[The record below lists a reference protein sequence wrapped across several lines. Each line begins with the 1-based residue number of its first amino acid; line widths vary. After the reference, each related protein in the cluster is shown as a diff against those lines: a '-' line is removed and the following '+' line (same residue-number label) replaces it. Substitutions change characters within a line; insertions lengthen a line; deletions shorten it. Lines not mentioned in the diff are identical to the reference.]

1 MMDKSKSELE
11 SLVQSQ
17 SKQLTRYETRLK
29 GMYANRATRRSE
41 IIEIVDFVIVSNEL
55 NVISDVVT
63 AYKGLLKEKEALEAS
78 LATVTTDK
86 TTKPNQNDGASSSKS
101 DGSNNASDNASGT
114 DQMRMQIS
122 TLMQSLATLSAE
134 KSKME
139 ASFQADKRSV
149 RNELKAKE
157 KSIAELQEKVNGSEA
172 HTKLEVEKVKSKL
185 IIERHEWE
193 KESGNQYAMVRELQ
207 KLLADERQTKANL
220 SMQLQD
226 LKSHVSMS
234 GMDNDRHSDLVAE
247 LEQTKRKLEKN
258 EREANEAAVQM
269 AMPPEDILK
278 KLQSE
283 MGHLKKQHMAAIQSE
298 QHRAYLAEERNKALA
313 AMHEERVASLESR
326 LAELSATVGLYDRL
340 RQTDQEN
347 IAKFKE
353 RIAQLTNDTAD
364 ENELKRSAHSDEIS
378 MTSKH
383 DDWNVNELI
392 NEIIVL
398 HNVLLMKNS
407 KLTEPIDMSRLYNA
421 FQSAE
426 KLIETACNCGKRNE
440 SLIDENEDLRATNE
454 KFKQQID
461 TLNSHIKTL
470 QAKVEVLNRNID
482 EQEAELRNKGQEY
495 KAELKTERNRWKE
508 LINGNEIESRTK
520 QSELEVQLQK
530 QRERSLAL
538 LEEKENEIASLK
550 ASFNVFAVPKP
561 LRKRSEHN
569 RSDVDKSSND
579 SKDGRD
585 DTVFVDTDDDVNTM
599 AVGFSS
605 KMSTMSNKEPMH
617 MLHYAHELSRKEV
630 EIVALR
636 KSKHAAEQTLR
647 LALQDKAANQE
658 ELYDKISTL
667 EEQVDRLERCKTREG
682 ANLEYLKNVFL
693 SFLLSNDNDGRKHI
707 INAIGTILQF
717 NSSELNAINKYYHI
731 KDKK

>member
-1 MMDKSKSELE
+1 M
-11 SLVQSQ
+11 
-17 SKQLTRYETRLK
+17 
-29 GMYANRATRRSE
+29 
-41 IIEIVDFVIVSNEL
+41 
-55 NVISDVVT
+55 T

-78 LATVTTDK
+78 LATITSDETD
-86 TTKPNQNDGASSSKS
+86 TSNRSDAVSSSKS
-101 DGSNNASDNASGT
+101 SEAASRSTDTASEL

-139 ASFQADKRSV
+139 ASFQADKKSL
-149 RNELKAKE
+149 RNELKVKE
-157 KSIAELQEKVNGSEA
+157 KHIAELQEKVSASDA

-207 KLLADERQTKANL
+207 KLLADERQIKANL
-220 SMQLQD
+220 VMQLQD
-226 LKSHVSMS
+226 LKSHVSS
-234 GMDNDRHSDLVAE
+234 AGMDGDRHRELLAE
-247 LEQTKRKLEKN
+247 LEQTKRRLKEN
-258 EREANEAAVQM
+258 EREANEAAVQQ

-278 KLQSE
+278 RLQSE
-283 MGHLKKQHMAAIQSE
+283 MMHLKKQHMAAIESE

-326 LAELSATVGLYDRL
+326 LTELSATVGLYDRL
-340 RQTDQEN
+340 RQTDQQN

-353 RIAQLTNDTAD
+353 RIAQLSNSPGDGDDRRMERD
-364 ENELKRSAHSDEIS
+364 ENTSAGG
-378 MTSKH
+378 KH
-383 DDWNVNELI
+383 DDWHVNELI

-407 KLTEPIDMSRLYNA
+407 KLDEPVDVSRLYNT
-421 FQSAE
+421 FQAAG
-426 KLIETACNCGKRNE
+426 KLIETTCNCGKRNE
-440 SLIDENEDLRATNE
+440 SLSRENAELRAENV
-454 KFKQQID
+454 KSGSQID
-461 TLNSHIKTL
+461 TLNAHIKTL

-482 EQEAELRNKGQEY
+482 EQEAELRNKSHDH
-495 KAELKTERNRWKE
+495 KMELKSERNRWKE
-508 LINGNEIESRTK
+508 LVSANDAESRAK
-520 QSELEVQLQK
+520 QSELELQLQK

-550 ASFNVFAVPKP
+550 ASFNVFAMPKP
-561 LRKRSEHN
+561 ARKRSETTTD
-569 RSDVDKSSND
+569 RSDVDKSSSD

-585 DTVFVDTDDDVNTM
+585 DGVFADTDDDLTTM
-599 AVGFSS
+599 ALTFSS

-617 MLHYAHELSRKEV
+617 MLHYVHELSRKEV

-636 KSKHAAEQTLR
+636 KARHLAEQTLR

-658 ELYDKISTL
+658 ELYDKISAL

-693 SFLLSNDNDGRKHI
+693 SFLLSNDSDGRKHI
-707 INAIGTILQF
+707 INAISTILQF
-717 NSSELNAINKYYHI
+717 NAGELNAINKHYHI

>member
-1 MMDKSKSELE
+1 MDKSKSELE

-17 SKQLTRYETRLK
+17 KKQLTRYETRLK
-29 GMYANRATRRSE
+29 GTSLARIIKKKHTRKRLHTTCHYIQS
-41 IIEIVDFVIVSNEL
+41 IDAFVA
-55 NVISDVVT
+55 DVVT

-78 LATVTTDK
+78 LATITSDK
-86 TTKPNQNDGASSSKS
+86 TDPSNRSDAASSSS
-101 DGSNNASDNASGT
+101 RSTDTASEL

-139 ASFQADKRSV
+139 ASFQADKKSL

-157 KSIAELQEKVNGSEA
+157 KHIAELQEKVSAADA

-207 KLLADERQTKANL
+207 KLLADERQIKANL
-220 SMQLQD
+220 VMQLQD
-226 LKSHVSMS
+226 LKSHVSNA
-234 GMDNDRHSDLVAE
+234 GMDGDRHRDLMAE
-247 LEQTKRKLEKN
+247 LEQTKRRLKEN
-258 EREANEAAVQM
+258 EREANEAALQQ

-278 KLQSE
+278 RLQSE
-283 MGHLKKQHMAAIQSE
+283 MMHLKKQHMAAIQSE

-326 LAELSATVGLYDRL
+326 LTELSATVGLYDRL
-340 RQTDQEN
+340 RQTDQQN

-353 RIAQLTNDTAD
+353 RIAQLSNSPDDGGDRRTGRD
-364 ENELKRSAHSDEIS
+364 ENTSAGG
-378 MTSKH
+378 KH
-383 DDWNVNELI
+383 DDWTVNELI

-407 KLTEPIDMSRLYNA
+407 KLDDPVDVSRLYNT
-421 FQSAE
+421 FQVAG
-426 KLIETACNCGKRNE
+426 KLIETTCNCGKRNE
-440 SLIDENEDLRATNE
+440 SLSRENAELHAENV
-454 KFKQQID
+454 KSASQMD
-461 TLNSHIKTL
+461 TLNAHIKTL

-482 EQEAELRNKGQEY
+482 EQEAELRNKSHDH
-495 KAELKTERNRWKE
+495 KMELKSERNRWKE
-508 LINGNEIESRTK
+508 LVSANDAESRAK
-520 QSELEVQLQK
+520 QSELEQQLQK

-550 ASFNVFAVPKP
+550 ASFNVFAMPKP
-561 LRKRSEHN
+561 LRKRSETATD

-579 SKDGRD
+579 SKDGRGD
-585 DTVFVDTDDDVNTM
+585 DGVFADTDDDLTTM
-599 AVGFSS
+599 ALTFTS
-605 KMSTMSNKEPMH
+605 KLSTMSNKEPMH
-617 MLHYAHELSRKEV
+617 MLHYVHELSRKEV

-636 KSKHAAEQTLR
+636 KARHLAEQTLR

-693 SFLLSNDNDGRKHI
+693 SFLLSNDSDGRKHI
-707 INAIGTILQF
+707 INAISTILQF
-717 NSSELNAINKYYHI
+717 NAGELNAINKHYHI

>member
-1 MMDKSKSELE
+1 MCIHSH
-11 SLVQSQ
+11 
-17 SKQLTRYETRLK
+17 
-29 GMYANRATRRSE
+29 
-41 IIEIVDFVIVSNEL
+41 
-55 NVISDVVT
+55 ISDVVT

-78 LATVTTDK
+78 LTTI
-86 TTKPNQNDGASSSKS
+86 TTEKSIETQNQNDGASSSTS
-101 DGSNNASDNASGT
+101 AESNGT
-114 DQMRMQIS
+114 DADQMRMQIS

-139 ASFQADKRSV
+139 ASFQADKKSM
-149 RNELKAKE
+149 RNELKVKE
-157 KSIAELQEKVNGSEA
+157 KSITDLQEKVNSSDA
-172 HTKLEVEKVKSKL
+172 HTKLEVEKIKSKL

-220 SMQLQD
+220 TMQLQD
-226 LKSHVSMS
+226 LKSHVSKS
-234 GMDNDRHSDLVAE
+234 EMDDRHGDLVAE
-247 LEQTKRKLEKN
+247 LEETKRKLKEN
-258 EREANEAAVQM
+258 EREANEPTFV
-269 AMPPEDILK
+269 MPSEDILK
-278 KLQSE
+278 KLQTE
-283 MGHLKKQHMAAIQSE
+283 MMHLKQQHMAAIHSE

-313 AMHEERVASLESR
+313 AMHEERVASLENR

-353 RIAQLTNDTAD
+353 RIAQLTNHAAD
-364 ENELKRSAHSDEIS
+364 DSERRFDSDDNAS
-378 MTSKH
+378 LTGKH

-407 KLTEPIDMSRLYNA
+407 KLDEPVDISRLYST
-421 FQSAE
+421 FQVAG
-426 KLIETACNCGKRNE
+426 KLIETTCNCGKRNE
-440 SLIDENEDLRATNE
+440 SLLRENTEIRNE
-454 KFKQQID
+454 SEKLKNQVE
-461 TLNSHIKTL
+461 TLNSHIKLL

-482 EQEAELRNKGQEY
+482 EQEAELRNKVQQY
-495 KAELKTERNRWKE
+495 KAELKSERSRWKE
-508 LINGNEIESRTK
+508 LVDSNEIEFRTK

-538 LEEKENEIASLK
+538 LDEKENEISSLK
-550 ASFNVFAVPKP
+550 ASFNVFSLGKP
-561 LRKRSEHN
+561 MRKRSETTID
-569 RSDVDKSSND
+569 RSDGEKSSTG

-585 DTVFVDTDDDVNTM
+585 DQVFGDTDDDTITTSANI
-599 AVGFSS
+599 SS
-605 KMSTMSNKEPMH
+605 KMSTISNKEPMH
-617 MLHYAHELSRKEV
+617 MLHYVHELSRKEV

-636 KSKHAAEQTLR
+636 KSKHVAEQTLR
-647 LALQDKAANQE
+647 QALQDKATSQE

-667 EEQVDRLERCKTREG
+667 EEMVDRLNRCKSREG

-693 SFLLSNDNDGRKHI
+693 RFLLSNDNDGRKHI
-707 INAIGTILQF
+707 VNAISTILQF
-717 NSSELNAINKYYHI
+717 NANEVDAINKHYHI